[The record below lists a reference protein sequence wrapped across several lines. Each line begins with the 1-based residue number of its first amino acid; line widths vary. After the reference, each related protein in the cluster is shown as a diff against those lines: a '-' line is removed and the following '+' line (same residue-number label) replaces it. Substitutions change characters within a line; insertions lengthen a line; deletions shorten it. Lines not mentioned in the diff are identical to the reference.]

1 MKKVLSVIIA
11 TGLFA
16 FIFSCKS
23 MNLYPAK
30 DGGHF
35 QQDPAAEAGFLKSEV
50 SPGYKYYTYGPND
63 FPDVLLGLNSQYKL
77 EPGVF
82 TPLPSVTPETM
93 KSLVDRMQ
101 HRAYT
106 TTDILR
112 GFYIIKNDGG
122 DIIGTWYGPFLF
134 TSIVRIKDGVVSI
147 SFPDFPNRP
156 FGRTGG
162 DNDFQ

>member
-1 MKKVLSVIIA
+1 MKKSFSAVLAIGIIV
-11 TGLFA
+11 LFC
-16 FIFSCKS
+16 SCKG
-23 MNLYPAK
+23 MTLYQDK

-35 QQDPAAEAGFLKSEV
+35 RQDPAAEDGFLKSAV
-50 SPGYKYYTYGPND
+50 SPGYKYYTYGPQD
-63 FPDVLLGLNSQYKL
+63 FPDVLLGLDSQYKL

-82 TPLPSVTPETM
+82 TPVASLTSEQM

-101 HRAYT
+101 HRAHT

-147 SFPDFPNRP
+147 SYPDFPNRP
-156 FGRTGG
+156 FGRTSG